1 MLALTVYWSRHLV
14 EQLDGTVC
22 VVVEVIDVG
31 TDCVLVQAPC

>member
-1 MLALTVYWSRHLV
+1 MSALTVYWCRRLV

-22 VVVEVIDVG
+22 VVLEVIDVG

>member
-1 MLALTVYWSRHLV
+1 MLALTVYWYRRFV